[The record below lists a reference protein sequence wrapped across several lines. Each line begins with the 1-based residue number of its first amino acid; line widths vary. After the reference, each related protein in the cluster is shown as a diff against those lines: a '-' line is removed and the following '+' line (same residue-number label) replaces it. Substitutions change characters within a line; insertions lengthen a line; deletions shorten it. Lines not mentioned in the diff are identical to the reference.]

1 LVHGIHIR
9 TVIDGN
15 HVWGHH
21 HGLPTSAE
29 QNLEIRLKDSTRLFS
44 PLALALGVVF
54 GCAVV
59 AAPLAQAA
67 ADPKRD
73 AELET
78 RFKAAD
84 KNNDGCLTR
93 QEAEAGMPRVAK
105 GFDKIDAAKKGC
117 ITLDQIKAFA
127 DK

>member
-1 LVHGIHIR
+1 M
-9 TVIDGN
+9 
-15 HVWGHH
+15 
-21 HGLPTSAE
+21 
-29 QNLEIRLKDSTRLFS
+29 KDSARLFS
-44 PLALALGVVF
+44 PLTLAYGLALG
-54 GCAVV
+54 CAVF

-84 KNNDGCLTR
+84 KNNDACLSR

-127 DK
+127 NQ

>member
-1 LVHGIHIR
+1 
-9 TVIDGN
+9 
-15 HVWGHH
+15 
-21 HGLPTSAE
+21 
-29 QNLEIRLKDSTRLFS
+29 LEIRLKNAARHLS
-44 PLALALGVVF
+44 PLKLTLGLAF
-54 GCAVV
+54 ACAVL

-84 KNNDGCLTR
+84 KDNDGCLTR

-105 GFDKIDAAKKGC
+105 GFDKIDSAKKGC
-117 ITLDQIKAFA
+117 ITVDQIKVFA
-127 DK
+127 NK

>member
-1 LVHGIHIR
+1 MEFTFVQQL
-9 TVIDGN
+9 TPTTSGN
-15 HVWGHH
+15 TITACR
-21 HGLPTSAE
+21 LAPN

>member
-1 LVHGIHIR
+1 LN
-9 TVIDGN
+9 T
-15 HVWGHH
+15 
-21 HGLPTSAE
+21 
-29 QNLEIRLKDSTRLFS
+29 STRPFS
-44 PLALALGVVF
+44 PLTRALGLVL
-54 GCAVV
+54 GCAVF
-59 AAPLAQAA
+59 ATPLAQAA

-105 GFDKIDAAKKGC
+105 GFDRIDAAKKGC

-127 DK
+127 DNR

>member
-1 LVHGIHIR
+1 MKV
-9 TVIDGN
+9 
-15 HVWGHH
+15 
-21 HGLPTSAE
+21 SA
-29 QNLEIRLKDSTRLFS
+29 RPFS
-44 PLALALGVVF
+44 PLTLALGLVL
-54 GCAVV
+54 GGAVL

-84 KNNDGCLTR
+84 KNTDGCLTR
-93 QEAEAGMPRVAK
+93 QEAEAGMPRIAK
-105 GFDKIDAAKKGC
+105 GFDRIDEAKKGC

-127 DK
+127 NK

>member
-1 LVHGIHIR
+1 VLH
-9 TVIDGN
+9 
-15 HVWGHH
+15 
-21 HGLPTSAE
+21 
-29 QNLEIRLKDSTRLFS
+29 QNLEIRLQASARLFS
-44 PLALALGVVF
+44 PLTRALGLALG
-54 GCAVV
+54 CALF

-84 KNNDGCLTR
+84 KDNDGCLTR
-93 QEAEAGMPRVAK
+93 QEADAGMPRIAK
-105 GFDKIDAAKKGC
+105 GFDRIDAAKKGC

-127 DK
+127 NG